1 MQHTYTKITD
11 LPDELLIMIFK
22 RLNNIE
28 ILQFL
33 TNVNTRF
40 NKIVRDSTFT
50 NHLTLLK
57 CSFNHIIY
65 SLSDTILDKFCIEII
80 PQIKHN
86 IKWLDIESLS
96 MERILLAAKYPNLNG
111 LGIFNINE
119 EVAQRLFIGLCHYN
133 GSVLPLLHRM
143 INLKKLSLY
152 IVVNPYEQ
160 FIDENNL
167 KKNILDHIPQLNEF
181 TFNIRSIIYDIDYK
195 YLLTNEQIQNT
206 FTNFIDNKIISCV
219 DYFSKKQTG
228 QCLIYSYPYRMKY
241 YHNITNNF
249 SGGLFKCVQE
259 VSLFDEYPFEHEFF
273 LRISQSFPFMKKL
286 TVSNFK
292 PQIYKQHEK
301 SNDDNNKHC
310 SIIEYHHLTEL
321 DLLNVHLDY
330 VEQFLDETKSS
341 FTNSIYLLVKS
352 SPLRKA
358 THNFTRNEMK
368 ANCAKLNGLYI
379 FGRLKNPEND
389 KKYFPNVNKIKFSWS
404 GIWNNL

>member
-119 EVAQRLFIGLCHYN
+119 EVAQRLFTG
-133 GSVLPLLHRM
+133 
-143 INLKKLSLY
+143 
-152 IVVNPYEQ
+152 
-160 FIDENNL
+160 
-167 KKNILDHIPQLNEF
+167 
-181 TFNIRSIIYDIDYK
+181 
-195 YLLTNEQIQNT
+195 
-206 FTNFIDNKIISCV
+206 KI
-219 DYFSKKQTG
+219 F
-228 QCLIYSYPYRMKY
+228 
-241 YHNITNNF
+241 NF
-249 SGGLFKCVQE
+249 SC
-259 VSLFDEYPFEHEFF
+259 YNH
-273 LRISQSFPFMKKL
+273 
-286 TVSNFK
+286 
-292 PQIYKQHEK
+292 
-301 SNDDNNKHC
+301 
-310 SIIEYHHLTEL
+310 
-321 DLLNVHLDY
+321 
-330 VEQFLDETKSS
+330 
-341 FTNSIYLLVKS
+341 
-352 SPLRKA
+352 
-358 THNFTRNEMK
+358 
-368 ANCAKLNGLYI
+368 
-379 FGRLKNPEND
+379 
-389 KKYFPNVNKIKFSWS
+389 
-404 GIWNNL
+404 

>member
-33 TNVNTRF
+33 MNVNTRF

-119 EVAQRLFIGLCHYN
+119 EVAQRLFIEENRLNSIFKQITRLVITFANSDKKYMTDEERINIFTYILNIFINIRYLKLYTSSQFCIYHLSFENYLPTFFSSTLIELHICVLSFSACLYLLDGRFNQLQTLIVTIDWIVFEKTTINNNKGKLPNLRYFSLTCNSGLCHYN

-160 FIDENNL
+160 FIDGNNL
-167 KKNILDHIPQLNEF
+167 KKYILDHIPQLNEF
-181 TFNIRSIIYDIDYK
+181 TFNIRSIIYDIDNK

-219 DYFSKKQTG
+219 DYFPKKQTG
-228 QCLIYSYPYRMKY
+228 
-241 YHNITNNF
+241 
-249 SGGLFKCVQE
+249 
-259 VSLFDEYPFEHEFF
+259 
-273 LRISQSFPFMKKL
+273 
-286 TVSNFK
+286 
-292 PQIYKQHEK
+292 
-301 SNDDNNKHC
+301 
-310 SIIEYHHLTEL
+310 
-321 DLLNVHLDY
+321 
-330 VEQFLDETKSS
+330 
-341 FTNSIYLLVKS
+341 
-352 SPLRKA
+352 
-358 THNFTRNEMK
+358 
-368 ANCAKLNGLYI
+368 
-379 FGRLKNPEND
+379 
-389 KKYFPNVNKIKFSWS
+389 
-404 GIWNNL
+404 